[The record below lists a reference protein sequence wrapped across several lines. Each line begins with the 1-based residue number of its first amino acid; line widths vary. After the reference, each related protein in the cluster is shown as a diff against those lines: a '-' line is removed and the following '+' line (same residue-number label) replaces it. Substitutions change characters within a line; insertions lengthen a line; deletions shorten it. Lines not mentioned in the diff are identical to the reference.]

1 MVNKSKWQPNKL
13 WFVQRKVF
21 YNSLIQKYLDANDIL
36 MYFTHNES
44 KSVVA
49 ERFIRTSKG
58 KVYKKLQLLVINFIL
73 VI

>member
-13 WFVQRKVF
+13 WFVQRKIF
-21 YNSLIQKYLDANDIL
+21 YNSLIQKYLDVNDIL

>member
-21 YNSLIQKYLDANDIL
+21 YNSLIQKYLDVNDIL

-58 KVYKKLQLLVINFIL
+58 KAYKKLQLLVINFIL